1 MGLLECVT
9 ALAGAK
15 KGLYASGAGMGE
27 GTASAAGSRAR
38 RARSFIVTYRL
49 FGGIRSK
56 EGGSWS
62 TSDFDPGKNVWEEC
76 KSINDDTG
84 VNECVNRVTTTTT
97 TSIHPPLSHL
107 YRSPRQYQKSKSKA
121 KKAKKSSLRP
131 YSATSLKPHL

>member
-27 GTASAAGSRAR
+27 GTASAAGRRAR

-56 EGGSWS
+56 EEGVGRLAILILKRAC
-62 TSDFDPGKNVWEEC
+62 GKNV
-76 KSINDDTG
+76 SRSTTI
-84 VNECVNRVTTTTT
+84 RVLM
-97 TSIHPPLSHL
+97 SV
-107 YRSPRQYQKSKSKA
+107 
-121 KKAKKSSLRP
+121 
-131 YSATSLKPHL
+131 